1 VRGYRLS
8 QEVTMERAD
17 WLDAGFDAAQ
27 ARFLM
32 VTAITHHRFTSHI
45 WGELEV
51 LKLYAELME
60 IEVTLL
66 QAVGSVGQG
75 QRGKRDPRPRGISHV
90 LTRVEES

>member
-1 VRGYRLS
+1 
-8 QEVTMERAD
+8 MERAD

-32 VTAITHHRFTSHI
+32 VTAITHHRFTSQI

-60 IEVTLL
+60 IEVALL
-66 QAVGSVGQG
+66 QAVGPVGQG
-75 QRGKRDPRPRGISHV
+75 HRGKPDPRLRGISHA